1 MFGSPGAMAPKT
13 PLDAPFLVQCTRMR
27 QPSRRIAHHSDA
39 PEWHRCRAPDWH
51 HAGAPLCGVS
61 PHVAEKIRLTGIFC
75 DSSGNRLWPAALE
88 GAHEGGFN
96 REIAAMATVTVAF
109 RQQFTRVSACMNI
122 TEPVD
127 NRHDVA

>member
-1 MFGSPGAMAPKT
+1 VTRQSDTDAARQIGTTPAHRFAAFHHTSLKKSASPA
-13 PLDAPFLVQCTRMR
+13 F
-27 QPSRRIAHHSDA
+27 
-39 PEWHRCRAPDWH
+39 
-51 HAGAPLCGVS
+51 
-61 PHVAEKIRLTGIFC
+61 FC

>member
-1 MFGSPGAMAPKT
+1 VTRQSDTDAARQIGTTPAHRFAAFHDTSLKKSASPA
-13 PLDAPFLVQCTRMR
+13 F
-27 QPSRRIAHHSDA
+27 
-39 PEWHRCRAPDWH
+39 
-51 HAGAPLCGVS
+51 
-61 PHVAEKIRLTGIFC
+61 FC
-75 DSSGNRLWPAALE
+75 DSPEPPLACRIG